1 MAVAYVGSDPPG
13 SVHHSPGRHSTG
25 PARLHRTDEVVVG
38 ASSRLH
44 NDSRA
49 CEVRDP
55 TRLLRLHRQC
65 MSDRRPGHRSRSGTT
80 EPDRAPGRPQ
90 LPMSGRCLSLGSAAA
105 LCRTST
111 RPRRL
116 RRRRSR
122 PNRYCSGQFSSSDGV
137 QVAQREHDE
146 VGHLPD
152 CERGVI
158 DIAHR
163 REATLTVVSEQR
175 TRGADLRVCG
185 NCPTPVRSSG

>member
-65 MSDRRPGHRSRSGTT
+65 MSDRRPGHRSLTGTASVVSGQDVAVAGSFCATCACRPGARLANA
-80 EPDRAPGRPQ
+80 EPE
-90 LPMSGRCLSLGSAAA
+90 SLGRARPWSGSDDFA
-105 LCRTST
+105 R
-111 RPRRL
+111 RDPRRKVAHA
-116 RRRRSR
+116 SA
-122 PNRYCSGQFSSSDGV
+122 SSSEFDFDKAGNMSRAAEWRGAAGWQDGLHTCTV
-137 QVAQREHDE
+137 WVKCPCRYREHSKE
-146 VGHLPD
+146 
-152 CERGVI
+152 CE
-158 DIAHR
+158 
-163 REATLTVVSEQR
+163 S
-175 TRGADLRVCG
+175 
-185 NCPTPVRSSG
+185 

>member
-65 MSDRRPGHRSRSGTT
+65 MSDRRPGHRSPPGW
-80 EPDRAPGRPQ
+80 PDRDACSHSASPQ
-90 LPMSGRCLSLGSAAA
+90 AVPLSERRSQ
-105 LCRTST
+105 
-111 RPRRL
+111 RL
-116 RRRRSR
+116 RRHAPCLTCR
-122 PNRYCSGQFSSSDGV
+122 SSSSTSL
-137 QVAQREHDE
+137 
-146 VGHLPD
+146 HLND
-152 CERGVI
+152 R
-158 DIAHR
+158 D
-163 REATLTVVSEQR
+163 LSEFAPPRLGWTPRKDTEGKKTSASFLQ
-175 TRGADLRVCG
+175 LRHAEPLRAG
-185 NCPTPVRSSG
+185 GLHLHPE